1 MKRNENKYEENFEQT
16 RNTSM

>member
-1 MKRNENKYEENFEQT
+1 MKRNEKKYEENFEQT